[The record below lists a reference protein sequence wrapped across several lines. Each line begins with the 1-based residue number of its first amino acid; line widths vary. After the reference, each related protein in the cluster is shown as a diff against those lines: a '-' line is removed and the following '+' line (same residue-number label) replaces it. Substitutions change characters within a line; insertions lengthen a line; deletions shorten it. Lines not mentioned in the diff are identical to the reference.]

1 MRHPRIAAI
10 RVVLDQNEAP
20 AGLDEAHDMPN
31 DGHVI
36 AMEVQGV
43 RHDDPVERWQL
54 ERTCEV
60 CPVDLQ
66 DDLGELLL
74 HRTLL
79 DPQRARVRVPRMDLA
94 AGPEELPERRS
105 VEHTSDLQSQSNL
118 V

>member
-1 MRHPRIAAI
+1 MRHPRIATV
-10 RVVLDQNEAP
+10 RVVLHEEEASSR
-20 AGLDEAHDMPN
+20 LEKAHDMPN

-79 DPQRARVRVPRMDLA
+79 HSKRTRVRVHRMDLA
-94 AGPEELPERRS
+94 AGPEELRERERKCA
-105 VEHTSDLQSQSNL
+105 LA
-118 V
+118 